1 MFLIDVDR
9 METGRGPAYHGY
21 KVKKACSVLV
31 MIKITLLF
39 VIDDDD
45 NNDP

>member
-1 MFLIDVDR
+1 MSIGWKL
-9 METGRGPAYHGY
+9 GRGSTYHGY

-45 NNDP
+45 DDDP

>member
-1 MFLIDVDR
+1 MSIGWDLEGDGRIIDTR
-9 METGRGPAYHGY
+9 W
-21 KVKKACSVLV
+21 KKACLVLV

-45 NNDP
+45 DDDP